1 MKLEQCYVGQT
12 VGITING
19 DKYIGEVVEIKVDN
33 ANGKHSAVF
42 KNDNGVNEVLISK
55 LLGVLKWLTYVKWIW
70 KNKSNGYY
78 SETVT
83 FVKVAT

>member
-1 MKLEQCYVGQT
+1 MKLDKCYIGQIVGTT
-12 VGITING
+12 VNG

-55 LLGVLKWLTYVKWIW
+55 LIGVLK
-70 KNKSNGYY
+70 
-78 SETVT
+78 
-83 FVKVAT
+83 